1 MKQSYTI
8 NTESGLEI
16 LQKLTDLAHVR
27 HVAVLDA
34 MGLCL
39 LHSGPEPVSTMLLT
53 DWTVV
58 ARSAFA
64 ACDDLGVRCGAGH
77 CQESLQTHDDGGTLM
92 RVMNGGMLL
101 VIQYGPKT
109 SVGTLRMIAMDV
121 ADALPVPIEI
131 KPPQP
136 RMQPG
141 QIKAFTLPGAPNDPF
156 AGESWWSEASPK
168 RTSASFDQNNVTTVD
183 V

>member
-1 MKQSYTI
+1 MKQTYTI
-8 NTESGLEI
+8 SPETGRQTLERVTEVPNV
-16 LQKLTDLAHVR
+16 K

-39 LHSGPEPVSTMLLT
+39 LHSGPEAVSTMLLT

-77 CQESLQTHDDGGTLM
+77 CQESLQTHANGGTLLRTM
-92 RVMNGGMLL
+92 PGGMLL
-101 VIQYGPKT
+101 VVQYGAKT
-109 SVGTLRMIAMDV
+109 PVGTLRMVAMEV
-121 ADALPVPIEI
+121 AEALPVPVEI
-131 KPPQP
+131 KAPAP
-136 RMQPG
+136 RPHPAHVMQ
-141 QIKAFTLPGAPNDPF
+141 AFTLPGAPNDPF
-156 AGESWWSEASPK
+156 AGESWW
-168 RTSASFDQNNVTTVD
+168 TDNVTTQAPSHLDHITTVD

>member
-1 MKQSYTI
+1 MKQAYTI
-8 NTESGLEI
+8 NTETGRQTLER
-16 LQKLTDLAHVR
+16 LTGVPNVL

-39 LHSGPEPVSTMLLT
+39 MHSGPEPVSTMLLT

-77 CQESLQTHDDGGTLM
+77 CQESLQTHQDGGTLL
-92 RVMNGGMLL
+92 RIMNGGMLL
-101 VIQYGPKT
+101 VVQYGAKAP
-109 SVGTLRMIAMDV
+109 VGTLRMV
-121 ADALPVPIEI
+121 ALEVASALPTPVEVKAPA
-131 KPPQP
+131 PRPSPHQP
-136 RMQPG
+136 AIQP
-141 QIKAFTLPGAPNDPF
+141 FTLPGAPNDPF
-156 AGESWWSEASPK
+156 AGESWWSEDAPPAA
-168 RTSASFDQNNVTTVD
+168 RNAGQVVVD

>member
-1 MKQSYTI
+1 MKQSFTI
-8 NTESGLEI
+8 SPEKGRPALLRVTEVPNV
-16 LQKLTDLAHVR
+16 Q

-39 LHSGPEPVSTMLLT
+39 MHSGPEAVSTMLLT

-64 ACDDLGVRCGAGH
+64 ACDDLGQRCGAGP
-77 CQESLQTHDDGGTLM
+77 CQESLQTHQNGGTLL
-92 RVMNGGMLL
+92 RAMNGGMLL

-109 SVGTLRMIAMDV
+109 PVGTLRMVAMEV
-121 ADALPVPIEI
+121 AEALPIPVEI
-131 KPPQP
+131 KPLAHRQAAN
-136 RMQPG
+136 REMQSIVLTG
-141 QIKAFTLPGAPNDPF
+141 GATDPF
-156 AGESWWSEASPK
+156 AGESWWTDHVSPPPPA
-168 RTSASFDQNNVTTVD
+168 RMDRSTTVD

>member
-1 MKQSYTI
+1 MKQTYTI
-8 NTESGLEI
+8 SPETGPQTLQRLTEVPNV
-16 LQKLTDLAHVR
+16 Q

-39 LHSGPEPVSTMLLT
+39 MHSGPEPVSTMLMT

-64 ACDDLGVRCGAGH
+64 ACDDLGQRCGAGH
-77 CQESLQTHDDGGTLM
+77 CQESLQTHQNGGTLLRAM
-92 RVMNGGMLL
+92 PGGMLL

-109 SVGTLRMIAMDV
+109 PVGTLRMVAMEV
-121 ADALPVPIEI
+121 AEALPVPVEL
-131 KPPQP
+131 KTPAARQAAN
-136 RMQPG
+136 REMQAIILAG
-141 QIKAFTLPGAPNDPF
+141 SPNDPF
-156 AGESWWSEASPK
+156 AGESWWTDKVSPPAPA
-168 RTSASFDQNNVTTVD
+168 RLDHSTTVD

>member
-1 MKQSYTI
+1 MKQFYTI
-8 NTESGLEI
+8 SPETGPQT
-16 LQKLTDLAHVR
+16 LQRVTDVPSVQ

-64 ACDDLGVRCGAGH
+64 ACDDLGQRCGAGH
-77 CQESLQTHDDGGTLM
+77 CQESLQTHDNGGTLM
-92 RVMNGGMLL
+92 RIMTGGMLL
-101 VIQYGPKT
+101 VVQYGAKT
-109 SVGTLRMIAMDV
+109 PVGTLRMVAMEV
-121 ADALPVPIEI
+121 AGELPVPVEI
-131 KPPQP
+131 KAPAQRTPMHAIQ
-136 RMQPG
+136 
-141 QIKAFTLPGAPNDPF
+141 AFTLPGAPNDPF
-156 AGESWWSEASPK
+156 AGESWWTDKVSTQS
-168 RTSASFDQNNVTTVD
+168 SSQFDHVTTVD

>member
-1 MKQSYTI
+1 MKQTYTI
-8 NTESGLEI
+8 NPETGRQT
-16 LQKLTDLAHVR
+16 LQKVTEVPNVL

-64 ACDDLGVRCGAGH
+64 ACDDLGARCGAGR
-77 CQESLQTHDDGGTLM
+77 CQESLQTHDNGGTLLRIM
-92 RVMNGGMLL
+92 PGGMLL
-101 VIQYGPKT
+101 VIQYGAKT
-109 SVGTLRMIAMDV
+109 PVGTLRMVAMEV
-121 ADALPVPIEI
+121 AETLPVPVEV
-131 KPPQP
+131 KPPPP
-136 RMQPG
+136 RLHPSREIQ
-141 QIKAFTLPGAPNDPF
+141 AFTLPGAPNDPF
-156 AGESWWSEASPK
+156 AGESWWTDNVSVQSS
-168 RTSASFDQNNVTTVD
+168 TSLDHTTTVD

>member
-1 MKQSYTI
+1 MKQTYTI
-8 NTESGLEI
+8 SPETGRQA
-16 LQKLTDLAHVR
+16 LQRVTDVPNVQ

-64 ACDDLGVRCGAGH
+64 ACDDLGVRCGAGR
-77 CQESLQTHDDGGTLM
+77 CQESLQTHDTGGTLM
-92 RVMNGGMLL
+92 RIMPGGMLL
-101 VIQYGPKT
+101 VVQYGVKT
-109 SVGTLRMIAMDV
+109 PVGTLRMVAMEV
-121 ADALPVPIEI
+121 AEALPVAVEI
-131 KPPQP
+131 KPPAP
-136 RMQPG
+136 RPRPLHAIQ
-141 QIKAFTLPGAPNDPF
+141 AFSLPGAPNDPF
-156 AGESWWSEASPK
+156 AGESWWTDKVATHAPAHLDH
-168 RTSASFDQNNVTTVD
+168 TTTVD

>member
-1 MKQSYTI
+1 MKQTYTI
-8 NTESGLEI
+8 SPETGRQA
-16 LQKLTDLAHVR
+16 LQRVADVPNVQ

-64 ACDDLGVRCGAGH
+64 ACDDLGMRCGAGH
-77 CQESLQTHDDGGTLM
+77 CQESLQTHDNGGTLLRM
-92 RVMNGGMLL
+92 MSGGMLL
-101 VIQYGPKT
+101 VVQYGAKT
-109 SVGTLRMIAMDV
+109 PVGTLRMVAMDV
-121 ADALPVPIEI
+121 AGELPVPVEI
-131 KPPQP
+131 KAPAP
-136 RMQPG
+136 RAHPG
-141 QIKAFTLPGAPNDPF
+141 HVIEAFTLPGAPNDPF
-156 AGESWWSEASPK
+156 AGESWWTDKVSTQAS
-168 RTSASFDQNNVTTVD
+168 THLDHTTTVD